1 MTTSSNAPAIPAL
14 SSASTEAAVAV
25 LVAAI
30 LCLAVAFASRNA
42 SSAPAGYT
50 FGCSVMGAV
59 LLVASALIY
68 FTGE

>member
-1 MTTSSNAPAIPAL
+1 VL
-14 SSASTEAAVAV
+14 SSASTEAALGV

-30 LCLAVAFASRNA
+30 LCLAVAYASRNA

-59 LLVASALIY
+59 LVLVSALIY